1 MEKKIKALLKNTNGN
16 FQLVTIVK
24 EYPDNTSLVESQG
37 QLIVVATDRYAKL
50 QNINND
56 LYKFLTC

>member
-1 MEKKIKALLKNTNGN
+1 MNEIKALLKNTNGN

-24 EYPDNTSLVESQG
+24 EYPNNTALVESQG
-37 QLIVVATDRYAKL
+37 QQIVVSTNRYEKL
-50 QNINND
+50 RESNE

>member
-1 MEKKIKALLKNTNGN
+1 MNEIKALLKNTNGN

-24 EYPDNTSLVESQG
+24 EYPNNTALVASQG
-37 QLIVVATDRYAKL
+37 QTVVITTDRCLKL
-50 QNINND
+50 QENIDKN